1 MTSKTHILK
10 EKLLFST
17 KQGNAW
23 RLRRATE
30 TDFKR
35 RETLNSIIC
44 IIDNGKTVLRQRLD
58 KMKNT
63 PN

>member
-1 MTSKTHILK
+1 MISNIFILE

-30 TDFKR
+30 IDPKR
-35 RETLNSIIC
+35 RETINC
-44 IIDNGKTVLRQRLD
+44 IIAMIDDDKDYLRKKLQQQ
-58 KMKNT
+58 KATN
-63 PN
+63 

>member
-1 MTSKTHILK
+1 MISKIHILK

-30 TDFKR
+30 TDFLR

-44 IIDNGKTVLRQRLD
+44 MIDDDKDYLRKQLQQQ
-58 KMKNT
+58 KATN
-63 PN
+63 

>member
-1 MTSKTHILK
+1 MISKIHILK

-30 TDFKR
+30 TDFLR

-44 IIDNGKTVLRQRLD
+44 IIDDDKDYLRKQLQQQ
-58 KMKNT
+58 KATN
-63 PN
+63 

>member
-1 MTSKTHILK
+1 MISNIFILE

-30 TDFKR
+30 IDPNR
-35 RETLNSIIC
+35 RETINC
-44 IIDNGKTVLRQRLD
+44 ILTMIDDDKDYLRKQLQQQ
-58 KMKNT
+58 KATN
-63 PN
+63 

>member
-30 TDFKR
+30 TDFLR
-35 RETLNSIIC
+35 RKILNSIIC
-44 IIDNGKTVLRQRLD
+44 MINDDKTDLRQRLY

-63 PN
+63 QN

>member
-1 MTSKTHILK
+1 MISNIFILE

-30 TDFKR
+30 IDPKR
-35 RETLNSIIC
+35 RETINC
-44 IIDNGKTVLRQRLD
+44 IITMIDDDKDYLRKQLQQQ
-58 KMKNT
+58 KATN
-63 PN
+63 

>member
-1 MTSKTHILK
+1 MISKIHILK

-17 KQGNAW
+17 NQGNAW

-35 RETLNSIIC
+35 RETLNSIVC

>member
-10 EKLLFST
+10 GKLLFST

-35 RETLNSIIC
+35 RETLNSIRIM
-44 IIDNGKTVLRQRLD
+44 IDDDKTVLRQQLD

-63 PN
+63 HN

>member
-1 MTSKTHILK
+1 MISNIFILE

-30 TDFKR
+30 IDPKR
-35 RETLNSIIC
+35 RETINC
-44 IIDNGKTVLRQRLD
+44 IIAMIDDD
-58 KMKNT
+58 KDYLIKQLQQQKATN
-63 PN
+63 

>member
-1 MTSKTHILK
+1 MISKIHILK

-30 TDFKR
+30 IDHTR
-35 RETLNSIIC
+35 RETINLIIAM
-44 IIDNGKTVLRQRLD
+44 IDDDKDYLRKRLQQQKTT
-58 KMKNT
+58 N
-63 PN
+63 

>member
-10 EKLLFST
+10 GKLLFYT

-30 TDFKR
+30 SGFLR
-35 RETLNSIIC
+35 RETLYVIIC
-44 IIDNGKTVLRQRLD
+44 MIDDDKTDLR
-58 KMKNT
+58 
-63 PN
+63 

>member
-1 MTSKTHILK
+1 MTSKTLILK

-23 RLRRATE
+23 RLCRATE
-30 TDFKR
+30 TDFLR

-44 IIDNGKTVLRQRLD
+44 TIDIDKTVLRQQLD

-63 PN
+63 QD

>member
-1 MTSKTHILK
+1 MISKIYILK

-30 TDFKR
+30 IDPKR
-35 RETLNSIIC
+35 RETINC
-44 IIDNGKTVLRQRLD
+44 IIAMIDDDKDYLRKQLQQQ
-58 KMKNT
+58 KATN
-63 PN
+63 

>member
-1 MTSKTHILK
+1 MISNIFILE

-30 TDFKR
+30 IDPKR
-35 RETLNSIIC
+35 RETINC
-44 IIDNGKTVLRQRLD
+44 IIAMIDDDKDYLRKQLQQQ
-58 KMKNT
+58 KATN
-63 PN
+63 